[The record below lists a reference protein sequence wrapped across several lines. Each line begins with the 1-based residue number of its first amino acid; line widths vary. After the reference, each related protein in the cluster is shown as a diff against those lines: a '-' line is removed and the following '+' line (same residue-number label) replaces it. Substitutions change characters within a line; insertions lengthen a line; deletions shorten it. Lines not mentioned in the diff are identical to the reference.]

1 MTLLIYCRGNPF
13 TNVSDLIY
21 LIVFITIASHSI
33 QNVTICQIDNTSRVC
48 IEVTIIQNNSAVGCI
63 VEFEHP
69 INGSIYNYTFYFNN
83 TLTQCLYIPSGFN
96 NTNITLCNIWVQLL
110 LLLMILAL
118 SY

>member
-1 MTLLIYCRGNPF
+1 M
-13 TNVSDLIY
+13 
-21 LIVFITIASHSI
+21 
-33 QNVTICQIDNTSRVC
+33 TICQVDHTSRVC
-48 IEVTIIQNNSAVGCI
+48 IEITIIQNNSALGCV

-96 NTNITLCNIWVQLL
+96 NTKISVYDIDKYGNKAPRPAWSEVVFIPSS
-110 LLLMILAL
+110 M